1 MDCNIYLL
9 GGIVGGS
16 VGCGGRPRV
25 GCGGRRCVGCG
36 GGGSVGCGG
45 SFVVD
50 GSGGCGGVVIAVIF
64 IWFSPKKLRIND
76 D

>member
-9 GGIVGGS
+9 GD
-16 VGCGGRPRV
+16 
-25 GCGGRRCVGCG
+25 GRRRVGCG

-50 GSGGCGGVVIAVIF
+50 GGDGHGGVVIAVIF
-64 IWFSPKKLRIND
+64 IWFSPKKLIIND
-76 D
+76 G